1 MPKTGKKNHWIS
13 TRACTDGAS
22 PGAGPRNDGHR
33 KDSHC
38 TKGDEM
44 PLTRRAL
51 IAATAAAA
59 AAGIMAPLASA
70 DLFSVERSA
79 CRT

>member
-1 MPKTGKKNHWIS
+1 
-13 TRACTDGAS
+13 
-22 PGAGPRNDGHR
+22 
-33 KDSHC
+33 
-38 TKGDEM
+38 M

-51 IAATAAAA
+51 IAATAAA

-79 CRT
+79 YST